1 MKKLL
6 KEIMS
11 ESINSGLLQNL
22 GSVGKAVGLVT
33 GETQKEGGGK
43 GQGSGGQGGGC
54 RTDSGYL
61 SPQADIPQAQA
72 SKRVGTLICRI

>member
-11 ESINSGLLQNL
+11 KSIGSGLLQNL

-33 GETQKEGGGK
+33 GGTPKQGGGK
-43 GQGSGGQGGGC
+43 GQGSGGGCGSKGRRGSGGGDKGGRGMC
-54 RTDSGYL
+54 GN
-61 SPQADIPQAQA
+61 QQIE
-72 SKRVGTLICRI
+72 